1 MIFVVIRRLLPSL
14 LILSSVAFSTIIS
27 FNFIYLF
34 KIPMN
39 MLTLGALA
47 LGFGMFVDNAIV
59 VFENILRLRESG
71 LEPVEAAI
79 RGAREV
85 FTPVLASTLTT
96 IGVFFCFP
104 FFQGRLRIY
113 YLPLGIVMA
122 IALIT
127 SLLVSFS
134 LIPALSPKLL
144 FVRKKKPAK
153 PGRLSVDKVLH
164 FFLKHPVEIILIVGL
179 ITFGSYRLFKKM
191 WSSASSFAGIR
202 KTG

>member
-1 MIFVVIRRLLPSL
+1 
-14 LILSSVAFSTIIS
+14 
-27 FNFIYLF
+27 
-34 KIPMN
+34 
-39 MLTLGALA
+39 
-47 LGFGMFVDNAIV
+47 MFVDNSIV

-122 IALIT
+122 IALLT

-144 FVRKKKPAK
+144 FVRKEKPAK

-164 FFLKHPVEIILIVGL
+164 FCLKHPVEYNFIVGL
-179 ITFGSYRLFKKM
+179 ITFGSYCLFKKNVVIGEFFR
-191 WSSASSFAGIR
+191 WYSKDRLTVYVATP
-202 KTG
+202 TGTRLEATDDLIKKFEDKALAYPLKKPSTLRSPGRELISI

>member
-1 MIFVVIRRLLPSL
+1 VVDDESEEIQKNLNNLYLLIVTITALIFLMIFVVIRRLLPSL

-71 LEPVEAAI
+71 LDPVEAAI

-104 FFQGRLRIY
+104 FSRVACASIISSGHRHGYRPHYFTPGVLFFDPGPQ
-113 YLPLGIVMA
+113 PQTPFCQEEK
-122 IALIT
+122 T
-127 SLLVSFS
+127 S
-134 LIPALSPKLL
+134 
-144 FVRKKKPAK
+144 
-153 PGRLSVDKVLH
+153 
-164 FFLKHPVEIILIVGL
+164 
-179 ITFGSYRLFKKM
+179 
-191 WSSASSFAGIR
+191 
-202 KTG
+202 